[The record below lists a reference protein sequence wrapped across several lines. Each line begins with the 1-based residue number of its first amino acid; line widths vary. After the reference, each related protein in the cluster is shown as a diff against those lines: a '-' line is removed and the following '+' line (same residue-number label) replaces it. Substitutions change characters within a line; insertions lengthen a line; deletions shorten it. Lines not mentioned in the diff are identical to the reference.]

1 MKQTS
6 QSVNVSRTMHFKGI
20 SRQNKKDKK
29 SNSSQKTKEKTSS
42 STKKR
47 MVSTVRIGGFK
58 KTNRYHSK
66 NIKQQSVQKE
76 KEGFFI
82 TSVDDHN
89 NENLNTENNENDK
102 QKEQE
107 QEKPMFE
114 DINRNSKLGTFNTN
128 SKRLKKTQRL
138 VYRNGHLARIQNSY
152 AQLGVSSKLPKRIM
166 AKSSISFLQKTA
178 ANSRNSGA
186 QTQRT
191 TYNNHMSRTSR
202 TSRVNIKSKEA
213 EKEIYMTQN
222 EFKSLL
228 DKYKTE

>member
-1 MKQTS
+1 
-6 QSVNVSRTMHFKGI
+6 VNVSRTIHFKGI
-20 SRQNKKDKK
+20 NHKNKKERK

-42 STKKR
+42 STNKR
-47 MVSTVRIGGFK
+47 MISTVRIGGLK

-66 NIKQQSVQKE
+66 NSKQQSVQ

-82 TSVDDHN
+82 TSVEDHN
-89 NENLNTENNENDK
+89 NENLNTENNENNK
-102 QKEQE
+102 QQE

-128 SKRLKKTQRL
+128 SKRLKKPQKL
-138 VYRNGHLARIQNSY
+138 VYRDGRLTRIKNSY
-152 AQLGVSSKLPKRIM
+152 AQLGTSSKLPKRIN
-166 AKSSISFLQKTA
+166 AKSSMSFLQKTA

-191 TYNNHMSRTSR
+191 TFNQHMSRTSR
-202 TSRVNIKSKEA
+202 TSRINVKDKEDK
-213 EKEIYMTQN
+213 KEMYMTQN

-228 DKYKTE
+228 EKYKTE